1 MLERA
6 MSYASQVL
14 GSRAGEP
21 PATRA
26 RAAED
31 FAEAFPLRTWEL
43 DGEYPETAFRPH
55 GYAWHHARGAVAGG
69 ARLVTVTGFWEDG
82 RRGAVVLFHSDD
94 GEWIVSARWQLPE
107 R

>member
-6 MSYASQVL
+6 MNLATQVL
-14 GSRAGEP
+14 GSRADEP

-26 RAAED
+26 RAVAD
-31 FAEAFPLRTWEL
+31 FAEAFPLQTWDL
-43 DGEYPETAFRPH
+43 DGEYPETSFRPH
-55 GYAWHHARGAVAGG
+55 GHAWHHARGAIAAG
-69 ARLVTVTGFWEDG
+69 ARLVTITGFWEDG

-94 GEWIVSARWQLPE
+94 DEWIVNARWQLPE